1 MATVPLIP
9 LYGTIQNPLEEASE
23 VFYIVGE
30 TQESPTRYSYKGK
43 IGYGWVTD
51 TSGQEA
57 GMPISYCSSD
67 MRDFVFTY
75 DTSDNSVHVQTYY
88 RYAYAPEEAARL
100 KRNVVGEDP
109 ADEDSFAYFRFPR
122 SKDGI
127 AVSRVFN
134 SIFAGKDIMIYLPAE
149 EAE

>member
-1 MATVPLIP
+1 MAAPLIP
-9 LYGTIQNPLEEASE
+9 LYGTIQNPLDSE

-30 TQESPTRYSYKGK
+30 TQLSPTRYSYKGK
-43 IGYGWVTD
+43 IGYGWVAED
-51 TSGQEA
+51 PNNTSEQEA

-67 MRDFVFTY
+67 MRDFVFRY

-100 KRNVVGEDP
+100 KRNVVGDT
-109 ADEDSFAYFRFPR
+109 ADSDSFAYFRFPR

-134 SIFAGKDIMIYLPAE
+134 TIFAGKDIRIYLPAE